1 MKYFNDVLGKTTLDS
16 GQEIVNILRDV
27 DFSGLLENV
36 HTFEHTIKD
45 GETPDTLAEKYYG
58 NRENWW
64 IIAILNDTEDINHE
78 WPMTDACLKRWYNVL
93 VADGEISPPSAAAL
107 TALRE
112 ENNAKREIV
121 LLKSEYFEDFV
132 FIIKEKLK
140 ENT

>member
-64 IIAILNDTEDINHE
+64 IIAILNDIEDINHD
-78 WPMTDACLKRWYNVL
+78 WPMTDACVKRWYNIL
-93 VADGEISPPSAAAL
+93 VADGEISPSAAAL
-107 TALRE
+107 TSLRE